1 MRVYWAELGGCV
13 ESSQDSMKIRRSICL
28 TENVLYITV
37 YRYPLFPLIGTISGI
52 FDIFDE
58 EIEYPSYIV
67 EARACIKV

>member
-1 MRVYWAELGGCV
+1 
-13 ESSQDSMKIRRSICL
+13 MKIRRSIRL
-28 TENVLYITV
+28 SKNVLYITI
-37 YRYPLFPLIGTISGI
+37 YRYPLFPLIGTISDI